1 MGRTSWNPSSFHD
14 VQVWFGKFIQKLFG
28 ALNVNGIYCICLN
41 FQPRQWDNV
50 MNNLSNTVVTL
61 WKSRQWWSNLPESYY
76 FISRCDFL
84 VYKDI
89 NSVPIKATEND
100 YDKKVYDC
108 KCIFKSKGLAT
119 RLTCMFWLMNLH
131 VLIDEPASQSVF
143 TNFSCNIYLIMK
155 LQGVKQVM
163 WISYPCY

>member
-1 MGRTSWNPSSFHD
+1 M
-14 VQVWFGKFIQKLFG
+14 
-28 ALNVNGIYCICLN
+28 
-41 FQPRQWDNV
+41 
-50 MNNLSNTVVTL
+50 VTL

-76 FISRCDFL
+76 FIFRCDFL

-119 RLTCMFWLMNLH
+119 RLTYMFW
-131 VLIDEPASQSVF
+131 
-143 TNFSCNIYLIMK
+143 
-155 LQGVKQVM
+155 
-163 WISYPCY
+163 